1 MGSEGAIG
9 KVKIEHN
16 GQQNFLRTLA
26 MGGMMVSGTAGAQ
39 PRPWVVKLL
48 ILTAL
53 GLLLASCGGM
63 SKLGNLFS
71 DSGSSQLQPIP
82 SMPSGEGVKVALLL
96 PITATGDQAQ
106 IALSMKQAAEM
117 ALIDAGNSGI
127 TLISKDTAGTA
138 AGAAAAAQAALS
150 EGAELILGP
159 LLGAEVQAVAP
170 VAQGQNVPVIA
181 FSSSSGVAGNGT
193 YLMSFLP
200 EEEVSNIVRH
210 IASTGKTSIAALLP
224 KVQYGLAV
232 EKALITSGQR
242 YGVSIAAIERF
253 PRNNLAIVDPATKIM
268 AAVNDPSRNIQALL
282 IAEGGDLL
290 RTLGAALKK
299 AGYDQNRT
307 QTLGTGLWDNPVT
320 SSTPIALGG
329 IYAGVSPD
337 LVQRFDDRYKSSYG
351 TRPSRLASL
360 AYDAVSLAIILS
372 KGEAG
377 QRFAAVNI
385 TNPEGFQGIN
395 GLFRFRENGIIE
407 RGLAILQVTSGGVT
421 VLAPAP
427 SRFDSA
433 TVSGA
438 NSVAN

>member
-1 MGSEGAIG
+1 VQTSCRQGYDRVKKGSN
-9 KVKIEHN
+9 V
-16 GQQNFLRTLA
+16 FD
-26 MGGMMVSGTAGAQ
+26 GTAGGKMTFNAGNAQ
-39 PRPWVVKLL
+39 AKAWAFKLL
-48 ILTAL
+48 VVAL
-53 GLLLASCGGM
+53 FGFLLASCGGM
-63 SKLGNLFS
+63 SRFGNLLS
-71 DSGSSQLQPIP
+71 DSDSSSAQPVP
-82 SMPSGEGVKVALLL
+82 SMPSGDGVKVALLL
-96 PITATGDQAQ
+96 PLTATGDQAQ

-138 AGAAAAAQAALS
+138 QGAAAAAQQALA

-170 VAQGQNVPVIA
+170 IAQAQNIPVIA
-181 FSSSSGVAGNGT
+181 FSSSSGVAGNGV

-200 EEEVSNIVRH
+200 DEEVANIVRH
-210 IASTGKTSIAALLP
+210 LASTGKTSIAALLP

-232 EKALITSGQR
+232 EKALVAAGQR
-242 YGVSIAAIERF
+242 YGVTMAAIERF
-253 PRNNLAIVDPATKIM
+253 PRNNLSIVEPANKIV
-268 AAVNDPSRNIQALL
+268 AQVNDPSRNIQALL

-290 RTLGAALKK
+290 RTMGAALKK

-337 LVQRFDDRYKSSYG
+337 LVQRFDERYKGSYG

-360 AYDAVSLAIILS
+360 SYDAVSLAIILS
-372 KGEAG
+372 RGEAG
-377 QRFAAVNI
+377 QRFSAASI
-385 TNPEGFQGIN
+385 TNAEGFQGIN
-395 GLFRFRENGIIE
+395 GLFRFRPNGIIE
-407 RGLAILQVTSGGVT
+407 RGLSILEVTSGGVR

-427 SRFDSA
+427 SRFSA
-433 TVSGA
+433 ETVSGA

>member
-1 MGSEGAIG
+1 MNSEVGGSPPW
-9 KVKIEHN
+9 
-16 GQQNFLRTLA
+16 LRL
-26 MGGMMVSGTAGAQ
+26 
-39 PRPWVVKLL
+39 
-48 ILTAL
+48 
-53 GLLLASCGGM
+53 LLLAALSYLLVSCGGM
-63 SKLGNLFS
+63 SRLGSLLS
-71 DSGSSQLQPIP
+71 DSDSSQSQPIP
-82 SMPSGEGVKVALLL
+82 SSPTGEGAKVALLL
-96 PITATGDQAQ
+96 PLTAAGDQAQ

-117 ALIDAGNSGI
+117 ALIDAGSSGI
-127 TLISKDTAGTA
+127 SLISKDTQGTA
-138 AGAAAAAQAALS
+138 AGAAAAAQSAIA

-159 LLGAEVQAVAP
+159 LLGAEVQAIAP
-170 VAQGQNVPVIA
+170 VAQAQRVPVIA

-210 IASTGKTSIAALLP
+210 VASLGKTSIAALLP

-232 EKALITSGQR
+232 EKALVTAGQR
-242 YGVSIAAIERF
+242 YGVSIAAVERF
-253 PRNNLAIVDPATKIM
+253 PRNNLSIVDPANKVA

-299 AGYDQNRT
+299 AGYDQNRV

-337 LVQRFDDRYKSSYG
+337 LVQRFDERYKSSYG

-372 KGEAG
+372 KGESG
-377 QRFAAVNI
+377 QRFSAATI

-407 RGLAILQVTSGGVT
+407 RGLSILEVTSSGVR
-421 VLAPAP
+421 VVAPAP
-427 SRFDSA
+427 SRFGSE

-438 NSVAN
+438 NSPAN

>member
-1 MGSEGAIG
+1 
-9 KVKIEHN
+9 
-16 GQQNFLRTLA
+16 
-26 MGGMMVSGTAGAQ
+26 
-39 PRPWVVKLL
+39 
-48 ILTAL
+48 
-53 GLLLASCGGM
+53 
-63 SKLGNLFS
+63 
-71 DSGSSQLQPIP
+71 
-82 SMPSGEGVKVALLL
+82 
-96 PITATGDQAQ
+96 
-106 IALSMKQAAEM
+106 MKQAAEM
-117 ALIDAGNSGI
+117 ALIDAGDSGI
-127 TLISKDTAGTA
+127 TLLTKDTAGTA
-138 AGAAAAAQAALS
+138 AGAAAAAQTALT

-159 LLGAEVQAVAP
+159 LLGAEVQAVSP

-200 EEEVSNIVRH
+200 EEEVSNIIRH
-210 IASTGKTSIAALLP
+210 VASTGKTSVAALLP

-232 EKALITSGQR
+232 EKALVAAGQR

-253 PRNNLAIVDPATKIM
+253 PRNNLSVVDPVTKVT
-268 AAVNDPSRNIQALL
+268 AAVKDPSRNVQALL

-290 RTLGAALKK
+290 RTIGAALKK

-320 SSTPIALGG
+320 SSTSIALGG
-329 IYAGVSPD
+329 LYAGVSPD
-337 LVQRFDDRYKSSYG
+337 LVQRFDERYKSSFG

-377 QRFAAVNI
+377 QRFSAASI
-385 TNPEGFQGIN
+385 TNSEGFQGIN
-395 GLFRFRENGIIE
+395 GLFRFRQNGIIE
-407 RGLAILQVTSGGVT
+407 RGLSILEVTSNGVRI
-421 VLAPAP
+421 LAPAP
-427 SRFDSA
+427 SRFGSE

>member
-1 MGSEGAIG
+1 
-9 KVKIEHN
+9 
-16 GQQNFLRTLA
+16 
-26 MGGMMVSGTAGAQ
+26 
-39 PRPWVVKLL
+39 
-48 ILTAL
+48 
-53 GLLLASCGGM
+53 
-63 SKLGNLFS
+63 
-71 DSGSSQLQPIP
+71 
-82 SMPSGEGVKVALLL
+82 
-96 PITATGDQAQ
+96 
-106 IALSMKQAAEM
+106 
-117 ALIDAGNSGI
+117 
-127 TLISKDTAGTA
+127 
-138 AGAAAAAQAALS
+138 
-150 EGAELILGP
+150 
-159 LLGAEVQAVAP
+159 VQAIAP
-170 VAQGQNVPVIA
+170 VAQAQRVPVIA

-210 IASTGKTSIAALLP
+210 VASSGKTSIAALLP

-232 EKALITSGQR
+232 EKALVTAGQR
-242 YGVSIAAIERF
+242 YGVSIAAVERF
-253 PRNNLAIVDPATKIM
+253 PRNNLSIVDPVNKVA

-299 AGYDQNRT
+299 AGYDQNRV

-337 LVQRFDDRYKSSYG
+337 LVQRFDERYKSSYG

-372 KGEAG
+372 KGESG
-377 QRFAAVNI
+377 QRFSAATI

-407 RGLAILQVTSGGVT
+407 RGLSILEVTSSGVR
-421 VLAPAP
+421 VVAPAP
-427 SRFDSA
+427 SRFGSE

-438 NSVAN
+438 NSPAN

>member
-1 MGSEGAIG
+1 M
-9 KVKIEHN
+9 
-16 GQQNFLRTLA
+16 
-26 MGGMMVSGTAGAQ
+26 
-39 PRPWVVKLL
+39 
-48 ILTAL
+48 
-53 GLLLASCGGM
+53 
-63 SKLGNLFS
+63 
-71 DSGSSQLQPIP
+71 P
-82 SMPSGEGVKVALLL
+82 SAPSGEGVKVALLL
-96 PITATGDQAQ
+96 PTTAAGDQAQ
-106 IALSMKQAAEM
+106 IAISMKQAAEM
-117 ALIDAGNSGI
+117 ALIDAGSSGI
-127 TLISKDTAGTA
+127 TLITKDTAGTA
-138 AGAAAAAQAALS
+138 EGAAAAAEAALA
-150 EGAELILGP
+150 EGTELILGP

-170 VAQGQNVPVIA
+170 IAQAKNVPVIA

-210 IASTGKTSIAALLP
+210 LGATGKTSIAALLP

-232 EKALITSGQR
+232 EKALTAAGQR

-253 PRNNLAIVDPATKIM
+253 PRNNLAIVDPANKIM
-268 AAVNDPSRNIQALL
+268 AAVNDPSRKVQALL

-360 AYDAVSLAIILS
+360 AYDAVSLAVILS
-372 KGEAG
+372 KGQPG
-377 QRFAAVNI
+377 QRFGAASI

-407 RGLAILQVTSGGVT
+407 RGLAILQVTSNGVS
-421 VLAPAP
+421 VVAPAP
-427 SRFDSA
+427 SRFGGE

>member
-1 MGSEGAIG
+1 MTFDVGNVQTRAWTI
-9 KVKIEHN
+9 
-16 GQQNFLRTLA
+16 
-26 MGGMMVSGTAGAQ
+26 
-39 PRPWVVKLL
+39 KLL
-48 ILTAL
+48 VVAL
-53 GLLLASCGGM
+53 LGFLLASCGGM
-63 SKLGNLFS
+63 SRLGSLLS
-71 DSGSSQLQPIP
+71 DSDSSSNQPAP
-82 SMPSGEGVKVALLL
+82 SMPSSDGVKVALLL
-96 PITATGDQAQ
+96 PLTAVGDQAQ

-127 TLISKDTAGTA
+127 TLISKDTAGTG
-138 AGAAAAAQAALS
+138 AGAATAAQQALA

-170 VAQGQNVPVIA
+170 IAQAQNVPVIA
-181 FSSSSGVAGNGT
+181 FSSSSGVAGNGV

-200 EEEVSNIVRH
+200 EEEVANIVRH
-210 IASTGKTSIAALLP
+210 VSSTGKTSIAALLP

-232 EKALITSGQR
+232 EKALVAAGQR
-242 YGVSIAAIERF
+242 HGVTIAAIERF
-253 PRNNLAIVDPATKIM
+253 PRNNLSIVDPASKVV

-290 RTLGAALKK
+290 RTIGAALKK

-320 SSTPIALGG
+320 SSTSIALGG

-337 LVQRFDDRYKSSYG
+337 LVQRFDERYKGSYG

-360 AYDAVSLAIILS
+360 SYDAVSLAIILS

-377 QRFAAVNI
+377 QRFSAANI
-385 TNPEGFQGIN
+385 TNAEGFQGIN
-395 GLFRFRENGIIE
+395 GLFRFRPNGIIE
-407 RGLAILQVTSGGVT
+407 RGLSILEVTSSGVR

-427 SRFDSA
+427 SRFGA
-433 TVSGA
+433 ETVSGA

>member
-1 MGSEGAIG
+1 
-9 KVKIEHN
+9 
-16 GQQNFLRTLA
+16 
-26 MGGMMVSGTAGAQ
+26 
-39 PRPWVVKLL
+39 
-48 ILTAL
+48 
-53 GLLLASCGGM
+53 
-63 SKLGNLFS
+63 
-71 DSGSSQLQPIP
+71 
-82 SMPSGEGVKVALLL
+82 
-96 PITATGDQAQ
+96 
-106 IALSMKQAAEM
+106 MKQAAEM
-117 ALIDAGNSGI
+117 ALIDAGSSGI

-138 AGAAAAAQAALS
+138 AGAASAAQSALS

-159 LLGAEVQAVAP
+159 LLGAEVQAIAP
-170 VAQGQNVPVIA
+170 LAQGQNVPVIA

-200 EEEVSNIVRH
+200 EEEVANIVRH
-210 IASTGKTSIAALLP
+210 MASTGKTSLAALLP

-232 EKALITSGQR
+232 EKALVTSAQR

-253 PRNNLAIVDPATKIM
+253 PRNNLAIVDPVNKVMT
-268 AAVNDPSRNIQALL
+268 AVNDPSRNVQALL
-282 IAEGGDLL
+282 VAEGGELL

-299 AGYDQNRT
+299 AGYDQSKV

-320 SSTPIALGG
+320 SATSIAIGG

-372 KGEAG
+372 KGETG
-377 QRFAAVNI
+377 QRFSATSI

-407 RGLAILQVTSGGVT
+407 RGLSVLEVTSSGVK
-421 VLAPAP
+421 VVAPAP
-427 SRFDSA
+427 SRFGSE

>member
-1 MGSEGAIG
+1 MSRLGS
-9 KVKIEHN
+9 
-16 GQQNFLRTLA
+16 
-26 MGGMMVSGTAGAQ
+26 
-39 PRPWVVKLL
+39 LL
-48 ILTAL
+48 
-53 GLLLASCGGM
+53 
-63 SKLGNLFS
+63 S
-71 DSGSSQLQPIP
+71 DSESSSAQPIP

-96 PITATGDQAQ
+96 PLTATGDQAQ
-106 IALSMKQAAEM
+106 IAISMKQAAEM
-117 ALIDAGNSGI
+117 ALIDAGSSGI
-127 TLISKDTAGTA
+127 TLISKDTQGTA
-138 AGAAAAAQAALS
+138 AGAAAAAQGALT

-170 VAQGQNVPVIA
+170 IAQAQNVPVIA

-200 EEEVSNIVRH
+200 EEEVSNIIRH
-210 IASTGKTSIAALLP
+210 VASTGKTSIAALLP

-232 EKALITSGQR
+232 EKALVAAGQR
-242 YGVSIAAIERF
+242 YGVTIAAVERF
-253 PRNNLAIVDPATKIM
+253 PRNNLSIVDPASKIV
-268 AAVNDPSRNIQALL
+268 AAVNDSSRNIQALL

-290 RTLGAALKK
+290 RTIGAALKK

-337 LVQRFDDRYKSSYG
+337 LVQRFDERYKGTYG

-360 AYDAVSLAIILS
+360 SYDAVSLAIILS

-377 QRFAAVNI
+377 QRFTAASI

-395 GLFRFRENGIIE
+395 GLFRFRPNGIIE
-407 RGLAILQVTSGGVT
+407 RGLSILEVTSNGVK

-427 SRFDSA
+427 SRFENE

>member
-1 MGSEGAIG
+1 MFE
-9 KVKIEHN
+9 
-16 GQQNFLRTLA
+16 
-26 MGGMMVSGTAGAQ
+26 GTAGGKMIFDAGNGQ
-39 PRPWVVKLL
+39 ARAWALRLLVV
-48 ILTAL
+48 AL
-53 GLLLASCGGM
+53 FGFLLASCGGM
-63 SKLGNLFS
+63 SRLGSLLS
-71 DSGSSQLQPIP
+71 DSDSSGQPVP
-82 SMPSGEGVKVALLL
+82 SMPSGDGVKVALLL
-96 PITATGDQAQ
+96 PLTAAGDQAQ

-138 AGAAAAAQAALS
+138 QGAAAAAQQAMT

-170 VAQGQNVPVIA
+170 LAQAQNIPVIA
-181 FSSSSGVAGNGT
+181 FSSSSGVAGNGV

-210 IASTGKTSIAALLP
+210 VASTGKTSIAAMLP

-232 EKALITSGQR
+232 EKALVAAGQH
-242 YGVSIAAIERF
+242 YGVTIAAVERF
-253 PRNNLAIVDPATKIM
+253 PRNNLSIVDPANKVV

-290 RTLGAALKK
+290 RTIGAALKK

-320 SSTPIALGG
+320 SSTSIALGG

-337 LVQRFDDRYKSSYG
+337 LVQRFDERYKGAYG

-360 AYDAVSLAIILS
+360 SYDAVSLAIILS
-372 KGEAG
+372 KGESG
-377 QRFAAVNI
+377 QRFSAASI

-395 GLFRFRENGIIE
+395 GLFRFRPNGIIE
-407 RGLAILQVTSGGVT
+407 RGLSILEVTSSGVR

-427 SRFDSA
+427 SRFSA
-433 TVSGA
+433 ETVTGA

>member
-1 MGSEGAIG
+1 VGSGYAAG
-9 KVKIEHN
+9 KSKFN
-16 GQQNFLRTLA
+16 WRQDGTA
-26 MGGMMVSGTAGAQ
+26 GGMMFSYYLGSAQ
-39 PRPWVVKLL
+39 AKGLASR
-48 ILTAL
+48 ILACAIFA
-53 GLLLASCGGM
+53 LLLASCGGM
-63 SKLGNLFS
+63 SRLGSLLS
-71 DSGSSQLQPIP
+71 DSDSSSAQPIP

-96 PITATGDQAQ
+96 PLTALGDQAQ
-106 IALSMKQAAEM
+106 IAISMKQAAEM
-117 ALIDAGNSGI
+117 ALVDAGSSGI
-127 TLISKDTAGTA
+127 TLVSKDTQGTA
-138 AGAAAAAQAALS
+138 AGAAAAAQAALT
-150 EGAELILGP
+150 EGAEVILGP

-170 VAQGQNVPVIA
+170 IAQAQNVPVIA

-200 EEEVSNIVRH
+200 EEEVSNIIRH
-210 IASTGKTSIAALLP
+210 VASTGKTSIAALLP

-232 EKALITSGQR
+232 EKALVAAGQR
-242 YGVSIAAIERF
+242 YGVAIAAVERF
-253 PRNNLAIVDPATKIM
+253 PRNNLSIVDPASKIVS
-268 AAVNDPSRNIQALL
+268 AVNDPSRNIQALL

-290 RTLGAALKK
+290 RTIGAALKK

-307 QTLGTGLWDNPVT
+307 QTLGTGLWDNPVA

-337 LVQRFDDRYKSSYG
+337 LVQRFDQRYKGTYG

-360 AYDAVSLAIILS
+360 SYDAVSLAIILS
-372 KGEAG
+372 KGEPG
-377 QRFAAVNI
+377 QRFAAANI

-395 GLFRFRENGIIE
+395 GLFRFRPNGIIE
-407 RGLAILQVTSGGVT
+407 RGLSILEVTSNGVK

-427 SRFDSA
+427 SRFEKE

>member
-1 MGSEGAIG
+1 MNSEVGGSPPW
-9 KVKIEHN
+9 
-16 GQQNFLRTLA
+16 LRL
-26 MGGMMVSGTAGAQ
+26 
-39 PRPWVVKLL
+39 
-48 ILTAL
+48 
-53 GLLLASCGGM
+53 LLLAALSYLLVSCGGM
-63 SKLGNLFS
+63 SRLGSLLS
-71 DSGSSQLQPIP
+71 DSDSSQSQPIP
-82 SMPSGEGVKVALLL
+82 SSPTGEGAKVALLL
-96 PITATGDQAQ
+96 PLTAAGDQAQ

-117 ALIDAGNSGI
+117 ALIDAGSSGI
-127 TLISKDTAGTA
+127 SLISKDTQGTA
-138 AGAAAAAQAALS
+138 AGAAAAAQSALS

-159 LLGAEVQAVAP
+159 LLGAEVQAIAP
-170 VAQGQNVPVIA
+170 VAQAQRVPVIA

-210 IASTGKTSIAALLP
+210 VASSGKTSIAALLP

-232 EKALITSGQR
+232 EKALVTAGQR
-242 YGVSIAAIERF
+242 YGVSIAAVERF
-253 PRNNLAIVDPATKIM
+253 PRNNLSIVDPANKVA

-299 AGYDQNRT
+299 AGYDQNRV

-337 LVQRFDDRYKSSYG
+337 LVQRFDERYKSSYG

-372 KGEAG
+372 KGESG
-377 QRFAAVNI
+377 QRFSAATI

-407 RGLAILQVTSGGVT
+407 RGLSILEVTSSGVR
-421 VLAPAP
+421 VVAPAP
-427 SRFDSA
+427 SRFGSE

-438 NSVAN
+438 NSPAN